1 MKNKNA
7 GFTLVELIVTMA
19 VLLILVSLGIAGV
32 LAYQDFADFKRQN
45 NYAQTLFVAAQSELT
60 SYSVRGELSV
70 FEEYPGEELPISRLI
85 TPAGQNAKTSD
96 RGSGAKKSTIYYLTG
111 TEETY
116 EKYLAGEYIGK
127 TDAESR
133 GYQLLYDMFE
143 DYLLDKSIL
152 KAAISLEYN
161 PEEGLVYGV
170 LYSDKKASFT
180 YEQKNKNGRV
190 NVCDRQEA
198 YRSEYM
204 IGYYGLD

>member
-1 MKNKNA
+1 MKIKNA

-45 NYAQTLFVAAQSELT
+45 NYAQTLFVAAQSKLT

-70 FEEYPGEELPISRLI
+70 FEENPGQELPLTQLI
-85 TPAGQNAKTSD
+85 TPAGQSAQTSD

-116 EKYLAGEYIGK
+116 EKYLAGEYAGK

-143 DYLLDKSIL
+143 EYLLDKSIL

-170 LYSDKKASFT
+170 LYSDKKAAFT

-190 NVCDRQEA
+190 NICDRQEA